1 MGEQKVSGLKDEQQ
15 MQQFVQHLLAD
26 VQALELMLQEDWFE
40 KDTIRIGA
48 EQEMVIIDQA
58 TYKPASIA
66 MKVIEKMA
74 EPTWLD
80 TELARFN
87 LEINLQ
93 PQEFKGNC
101 FQKMERENRQLL
113 SKIRTTLQDFNA
125 DILLTGILPT
135 LRKYDL
141 ELHNLTPKTRYKALL
156 DAMHSQLI
164 GNAFELRLMGI
175 DELLVKHDS
184 PLLEACN
191 TSFQVHL
198 QVVPSK
204 FVKLYNIAQAIA
216 APVMAIA
223 ANSPIVFGKRLW
235 HENRIAIFQQA
246 IDIRTTHQHMR
257 QRSPRVTFGNGWL
270 EDSILEIYKE
280 DISRFR
286 VLIAGET
293 NENSLQKIQQNIT
306 PKLKALQIHNST
318 VYRWNRPCY
327 GISPNGQPHLR
338 IENRVLPSGPTVTD
352 EYANAAFWLGLMVGM
367 DEKVKDI
374 TKQLSWEDVRDN
386 FGKAARFG
394 IDSKFT
400 WFKDQKITACDLVLN
415 HLLPI
420 ARQGL
425 ISQKVNKKDINKYLN
440 IIVARA
446 KEHMNGARWALRAFT
461 KLKKEA
467 SNDEAIS
474 VLTASMLQNQQKG
487 KPVHTW
493 KLPKVNDLKNYQ
505 PTHLKVEEIMETD
518 LITVRKEDILEFVAE
533 MMDWRKIRYI
543 PVEDTKGRLTGL
555 VTSRMLLK
563 LFVKRQRLI
572 DSPPIKVGDIME
584 KKPITITTETLV
596 ADAIQIMSKR
606 KIGCLPVVNGKE
618 LVGMVTESDFMKLAG
633 RMLQRIK

>member
-1 MGEQKVSGLKDEQQ
+1 MYFYNHTISEATQSHNPSQMGEQKVSGLKDEQQ

-235 HENRIAIFQQA
+235 L
-246 IDIRTTHQHMR
+246 
-257 QRSPRVTFGNGWL
+257 S
-270 EDSILEIYKE
+270 
-280 DISRFR
+280 
-286 VLIAGET
+286 LIH
-293 NENSLQKIQQNIT
+293 I
-306 PKLKALQIHNST
+306 
-318 VYRWNRPCY
+318 
-327 GISPNGQPHLR
+327 
-338 IENRVLPSGPTVTD
+338 
-352 EYANAAFWLGLMVGM
+352 
-367 DEKVKDI
+367 
-374 TKQLSWEDVRDN
+374 
-386 FGKAARFG
+386 
-394 IDSKFT
+394 
-400 WFKDQKITACDLVLN
+400 
-415 HLLPI
+415 
-420 ARQGL
+420 
-425 ISQKVNKKDINKYLN
+425 
-440 IIVARA
+440 
-446 KEHMNGARWALRAFT
+446 
-461 KLKKEA
+461 
-467 SNDEAIS
+467 
-474 VLTASMLQNQQKG
+474 
-487 KPVHTW
+487 
-493 KLPKVNDLKNYQ
+493 
-505 PTHLKVEEIMETD
+505 
-518 LITVRKEDILEFVAE
+518 
-533 MMDWRKIRYI
+533 
-543 PVEDTKGRLTGL
+543 
-555 VTSRMLLK
+555 
-563 LFVKRQRLI
+563 
-572 DSPPIKVGDIME
+572 
-584 KKPITITTETLV
+584 
-596 ADAIQIMSKR
+596 
-606 KIGCLPVVNGKE
+606 
-618 LVGMVTESDFMKLAG
+618 
-633 RMLQRIK
+633 